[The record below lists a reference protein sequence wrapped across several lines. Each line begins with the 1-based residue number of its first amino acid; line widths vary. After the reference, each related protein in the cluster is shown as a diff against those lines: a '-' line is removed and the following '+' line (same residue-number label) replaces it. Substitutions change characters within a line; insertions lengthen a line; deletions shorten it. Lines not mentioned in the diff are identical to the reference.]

1 MKRIVNPLYAAPL
14 GVWAGTREGDTALNK
29 RHFGYSQ
36 TYKDFE
42 TQKLNA
48 EEERAL
54 FAELASNRSDSKVR
68 DRVARAFLGF
78 ALAQARKDF
87 RGRSLSASLKS
98 GLSLDDA
105 VSAANFGLMHAI
117 NKFDHTR
124 GIRFTTYAGHWI
136 GKYLREARYSA
147 HAVTVS
153 RGDRERFVIYKRQAA
168 QGLDADEIAE
178 LNETTRADVE
188 RVLALAGGRQDPIE
202 MFDRGDTN
210 RRQASGDEELEPSVA
225 DAVEK
230 AELMQRLEAAKLR
243 LGSLQNKLLHDRFFR
258 KLSIK
263 QIAKKRG
270 VSIHVIE
277 DELKSIYHVL
287 RFNLQA

>member
-1 MKRIVNPLYAAPL
+1 MIHPIRLRSPCEM
-14 GVWAGTREGDTALNK
+14 WAGVNQNGGAKQSAKPFAGYGD
-29 RHFGYSQ
+29 FQ
-36 TYKDFE
+36 

-54 FAELASNRSDSKVR
+54 FAELALDRDNPKVR
-68 DRVARAFLGF
+68 DKVARAFLGF

-87 RGRSLSASLKS
+87 KGRSLSASLKS

-105 VSAANFGLMHAI
+105 VSAANYGLMNALDR
-117 NKFDHTR
+117 FDHTK
-124 GIRFTTYAGHWI
+124 GFRFTTYAGWWI
-136 GKYLREARYSA
+136 KKALHEARYAA
-147 HAVTVS
+147 HAVSVP

-188 RVLALAGGRQDPIE
+188 RVLALAGGRQDPLE
-202 MFDRGDTN
+202 MFDRGVTN

-225 DAVEK
+225 DTVEK

-243 LGSLQNKLLHDRFFR
+243 LGAVENRLLHDRFYR
-258 KLSIK
+258 KLSVK

-277 DELKSIYHVL
+277 DELKSIFHVL

>member
-1 MKRIVNPLYAAPL
+1 M
-14 GVWAGTREGDTALNK
+14 WAGVNQNGGAKQSAKPFAGYGD
-29 RHFGYSQ
+29 FQ
-36 TYKDFE
+36 

-54 FAELASNRSDSKVR
+54 FAELALDRDNPKVR
-68 DRVARAFLGF
+68 DKVARAFLGF

-87 RGRSLSASLKS
+87 KGRSLSASLKS

-105 VSAANFGLMHAI
+105 VSAANYGLMNALDR
-117 NKFDHTR
+117 FDHTK
-124 GIRFTTYAGHWI
+124 GFRFTTYAGWWI
-136 GKYLREARYSA
+136 KKALHEARYAA
-147 HAVTVS
+147 HAVSVP

-188 RVLALAGGRQDPIE
+188 RVLALAGGRQDPLE
-202 MFDRGDTN
+202 MFDRGVTN

-225 DAVEK
+225 DTVEK

-243 LGSLQNKLLHDRFFR
+243 LGAVENRLLHDRFYR
-258 KLSIK
+258 KLSVK

-277 DELKSIYHVL
+277 DELKSIFHVL